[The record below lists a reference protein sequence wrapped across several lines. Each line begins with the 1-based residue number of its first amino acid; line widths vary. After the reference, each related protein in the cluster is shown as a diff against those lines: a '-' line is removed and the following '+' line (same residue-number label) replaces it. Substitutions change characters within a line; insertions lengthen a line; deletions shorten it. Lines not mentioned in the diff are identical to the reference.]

1 VLPPLKYHLQTVRV
15 RWRSTLATLA
25 SIALVVM
32 VYLLV
37 QSLAAG
43 LDAIATQTGDMR
55 NLMVL
60 RRGSIAESSS
70 LLTIDQIRTAK
81 HLQGIA
87 KDKSGA
93 PLASVDTL
101 VVVNHQRRDG
111 KSMAN
116 VLFRGISQAGIE
128 LRQQVQLVEGRWF
141 APGRR
146 EAVAST
152 KLRDRMAGME
162 IGNEIKIGAD
172 KLKIVGLMDGQGSA
186 FDSELWLDSE
196 EAKGLFNR
204 DFYSSVLLRL
214 EDGADQKSLIS
225 RLDTDKRLQVRGI
238 LETDY
243 YREQTKTAGPIRFL
257 GNFLAAVMSVGAV
270 VASTNSMYAF
280 MGKRT
285 REIGTLRVLGF
296 RRRTILAGLLFE
308 GVCIGFCG
316 GLIGCVLALPVH
328 GLSTGTMA
336 FESFTEVV
344 FHFQITLTLVARAMA
359 FAVFAGL
366 TGSLLPALRAT
377 RMPVVDA
384 LKSA

>member
-1 VLPPLKYHLQTVRV
+1 MLPPLKYHLQTVRV